1 MGKIQYGIFDSTGT
15 LLKYFNTWKQAEAF
29 KISRNRMDWQ
39 TKQIWVE

>member
-1 MGKIQYGIFDSTGT
+1 MVYLTRR
-15 LLKYFNTWKQAEAF
+15 FNTWKQAEAF